1 MKALISALLL
11 TFVFAFASKGQSQ
24 TVKIQFEQSVS
35 NSISNIEYVGK
46 DKATADSLYI
56 NSVILL
62 DTAAQSLII
71 NAYAS
76 VEGRAD
82 SNLSLAAN
90 RAKFVVEQIVNLGYK
105 GQINVNVVG
114 ETKQFGKS
122 LAANRVVTIDYVNI
136 VLNSNSSTIDTITPI
151 VPAKRLF
158 NKQQTTNSNVVVE
171 TASLEAPVQHSAT
184 LRERNIDTAT
194 STSVATTVEMNAAIR
209 ESISPDSVNSSVAQ
223 IEVAPIQTI
232 EIPVVENKLDSASA
246 NLKHVRANV
255 CGCVL
260 ENIYVDNAHKYF
272 KEAKDAWSNG
282 KATRESREEMY
293 QAWQTWKFTQQQLKQ
308 CYKQARKQTNAFYAQ
323 KTSYSSAVK
332 LNKKPS
338 KAKTRRVKMRPTR
351 GLSGRGLARIFP
363 FINC

>member
-11 TFVFAFASKGQSQ
+11 TFVFAFASNGQSQ

-46 DKATADSLYI
+46 DKETADSLYI

-136 VLNSNSSTIDTITPI
+136 VLNSNSSTIDTITQT
-151 VPAKRLF
+151 VPVKRTF
-158 NKQQTTNSNVVVE
+158 SKSSKNTISNNVVE
-171 TASLEAPVQHSAT
+171 PILLEKAPEEKQ
-184 LRERNIDTAT
+184 DT
-194 STSVATTVEMNAAIR
+194 TSVSVVKIEMNAAIG

-223 IEVAPIQTI
+223 IEATPVEMI
-232 EIPVVENKLDSASA
+232 EIPVETSKLDSVSAS
-246 NLKHVRANV
+246 LTHVKANV

-260 ENIYVDNAHKYF
+260 ENMYVDNAHKYF

-282 KATRESREEMY
+282 KTTRESREEMY

-323 KTSYSSAVK
+323 KTSYSPAVK
-332 LNKKPS
+332 LNKKPY

>member
-1 MKALISALLL
+1 MKAIIALLL
-11 TFVFAFASKGQSQ
+11 TFVFAFASNGQSQ

-46 DKATADSLYI
+46 DKETADSLYI

-136 VLNSNSSTIDTITPI
+136 VLNSNNTTIDTITPT
-151 VPAKRLF
+151 VPAERLF
-158 NKQQTTNSNVVVE
+158 NKQQSTNSNVVVE
-171 TASLEAPVQHSAT
+171 TASLEAP
-184 LRERNIDTAT
+184 EEKIDTAT
-194 STSVATTVEMNAAIR
+194 STSVATTVEMNAAIG

-232 EIPVVENKLDSASA
+232 EIPVVTNKLDSASA
-246 NLKHVRANV
+246 SLSHVKANV

-272 KEAKDAWSNG
+272 KESKDAWSNG
-282 KATRESREEMY
+282 KTTRESREEMY

-323 KTSYSSAVK
+323 KTSYSPAVK

>member
-1 MKALISALLL
+1 MKAIIALLL
-11 TFVFAFASKGQSQ
+11 TFVFAFASNGQSQ

-46 DKATADSLYI
+46 DKTTADSLYI

-136 VLNSNSSTIDTITPI
+136 VLNSNNTTIDTITPT

-158 NKQQTTNSNVVVE
+158 NKPQANHTAEISVTENAIVE
-171 TASLEAPVQHSAT
+171 IAP
-184 LRERNIDTAT
+184 ERKIDTT
-194 STSVATTVEMNAAIR
+194 STSVVPVEMNAAIG

-232 EIPVVENKLDSASA
+232 EIPVVTNKLDSASA
-246 NLKHVRANV
+246 SLSHVKANV

-272 KEAKDAWSNG
+272 KESKDAWSNG
-282 KATRESREEMY
+282 KTTRESREEMY

-323 KTSYSSAVK
+323 KISSVSSI
-332 LNKKPS
+332 NKKPS
-338 KAKTRRVKMRPTR
+338 HKAKARRVKMRPTR

>member
-11 TFVFAFASKGQSQ
+11 TFVFAFASNGQSQ

-35 NSISNIEYVGK
+35 NSISNIEYAGK
-46 DKATADSLYI
+46 DKETADSLYI

-76 VEGRAD
+76 VEGRAG
-82 SNLSLAAN
+82 SNLSLAGN

-136 VLNSNSSTIDTITPI
+136 VLNSNSSTIDTITPT
-151 VPAKRLF
+151 VPAERLF
-158 NKQQTTNSNVVVE
+158 NKQQTNTTEISVTENAIVNI
-171 TASLEAPVQHSAT
+171 AP
-184 LRERNIDTAT
+184 ERNIDTAT
-194 STSVATTVEMNAAIR
+194 SKSVATTIEMNAAIG

-232 EIPVVENKLDSASA
+232 EIPVVESKLDSASA

-272 KEAKDAWSNG
+272 KESKDAWSNG

-332 LNKKPS
+332 LNKRPS
-338 KAKTRRVKMRPTR
+338 KAKARRVKMRPTR

>member
-1 MKALISALLL
+1 MKAIIALLL
-11 TFVFAFASKGQSQ
+11 TFVFAFASNGQSQ

-62 DTAAQSLII
+62 NTAAQSLIV

-136 VLNSNSSTIDTITPI
+136 VLNSNNTTIDTITPT

-158 NKQQTTNSNVVVE
+158 NKPQANTSSNDVVE
-171 TASLEAPVQHSAT
+171 TVSLKEAP
-184 LRERNIDTAT
+184 ERKIDTT
-194 STSVATTVEMNAAIR
+194 STSVVPVEMNAAIG
-209 ESISPDSVNSSVAQ
+209 ESISPDSINSSVAQ

-232 EIPVVENKLDSASA
+232 EIPVVNSKLDSASA
-246 NLKHVRANV
+246 NLTHVKVNV

-272 KEAKDAWSNG
+272 KESKDAWSNG

-323 KTSYSSAVK
+323 KISSVSSI
-332 LNKKPS
+332 NKKPS
-338 KAKTRRVKMRPTR
+338 HKAKTRRVKMRPTR